1 LDARIDV
8 RYGEVRLRYLDLRN
22 MASWPGATLASA
34 TGPSGALSG
43 GFVQVDTGTL
53 RVDLGEETRI
63 AEGQTLA
70 VSLRP
75 QTRKA

>member
-1 LDARIDV
+1 V
-8 RYGEVRLRYLDLRN
+8 RYGEVRLRHLAVQN
-22 MASWPGATLASA
+22 VASWPAATLASA

-43 GFVQVDTGTL
+43 ATVRADAGTL

-70 VSLRP
+70 LTLRP